1 MGPNI
6 WLFDIDGV
14 LVQPGGYRAAVRETI
29 NHFTRQMGLGE
40 IAPSDETYAI
50 FESQG
55 ITCEWD
61 MIPITL
67 ALILESASAR
77 LGHAFDS
84 LNSAAEVLRTQ
95 DLSTQAVD
103 FAPTLRAL
111 GSIVQPGVAPADS
124 LLALVEEGQGLSF
137 FPRLAGHGVLRD
149 LLANTRKP
157 AISRTTHVFET
168 YVLGHE
174 VYCREV
180 GLPAEVQSESLL
192 EKLDRPLLLP
202 ETRQQVREWIRAGR
216 LKAAAYT
223 ARPSTAVGTLAEPL
237 AVCLPEAEAALR
249 LVGFED
255 LPLIGSG
262 QTGELA
268 VRLGEPEDR
277 LTKPAP
283 YHALAA
289 AASAWSGNRAAA
301 LAWAG
306 QVFHAFERGKQHP
319 KQSLLPERLCLHVF
333 EDSPTGMIGGKAA
346 AGLLEAMG
354 IQVEVRLW
362 GVTTHP
368 EKAQALG
375 NQGAVVFPDI
385 NQAVREASAY
395 L

>member
-1 MGPNI
+1 MEPTI

-14 LVQPGGYRAAVRETI
+14 LVQPGGYRAAVRETVK
-29 NHFTRQMGLGE
+29 HFTRQMGLE
-40 IAPSDETYAI
+40 DLSPSEETYAI

-55 ITCEWD
+55 ITSEWD
-61 MIPITL
+61 MVPITL
-67 ALILESASAR
+67 ALILEAASAR
-77 LGHAFDS
+77 LGRGFDS
-84 LNSAAEVLRTQ
+84 LNSAIESLKTQ
-95 DLSTQAVD
+95 DLSALVVD

-111 GSIVQPGVAPADS
+111 GAIVQPGVAPADS

-180 GLPAEVQSESLL
+180 GLPAEVQSDSLL

-202 ETRQQVREWIRAGR
+202 ETREQVRAWIAQGR

-223 ARPSTAVGTLAEPL
+223 ARPSTAVSTLTEPL

-289 AASAWSGNRAAA
+289 AASAWSGDRAAA
-301 LAWAG
+301 LEWVG
-306 QVFHAFERGKQHP
+306 KVFRGYERGDM
-319 KQSLLPERLCLHVF
+319 LPEGSPLPKRLCLHVF
-333 EDSPTGMIGGKAA
+333 EDSPTGMVGGKAA
-346 AGLLEAMG
+346 AKLLEAMG
-354 IQVEVRLW
+354 IHAEVHLW

-368 EKAQALG
+368 EKAQALIK
-375 NQGAVVFPDI
+375 QGARVFPDI
-385 NQAVREASAY
+385 NQAVREASAHW
-395 L
+395 